1 MRARRAAALAALLLT
16 STALSFVVVE
26 VAARWYS
33 PFPERHERLW
43 MLSSPTFK
51 LDIREA
57 VRYVENEI
65 IRAVLLNDDYIVYD
79 VRFRT
84 NDLGFID
91 HEDYLVP
98 GQSRADAPRYAFV
111 GDSFTAGFHGGT
123 PWVPALRDRAR
134 KTNPDLQIYNLG
146 VSGTG
151 FAHFGR
157 LLKSFATDVD
167 FSEIVILAI
176 SDDFERPFWRP
187 LTKGDA
193 IRFCQADKTSPD
205 CLATVRPVARI
216 FDRELGQAEIL
227 ELSVQLREDQPRGPR
242 KLKARLL
249 EHSRIAALLHE
260 YYRRLKLQLGSRD
273 WLNRLADLRDAF
285 PDKKIRFI
293 HLPTRAELKRGSY
306 DLHPEDELAALGIEY
321 FPAMTACSWP
331 EGMFVV
337 DDGHPNALGYNAIAR
352 CVSNHLGLAP

>member
-1 MRARRAAALAALLLT
+1 
-16 STALSFVVVE
+16 
-26 VAARWYS
+26 
-33 PFPERHERLW
+33 

-51 LDIREA
+51 LDAREA

-65 IRAVLLNDDYIVYD
+65 IRAVFLKDDDIVYD

-98 GQSRADAPRYAFV
+98 DQSRTDAPRYAFV

-151 FAHFGR
+151 FDHFGR
-157 LLKSFATDVD
+157 LLKSFATDVG

-176 SDDFERPFWRP
+176 SYDSERPFWRP

-193 IRFCQADKTSPD
+193 IHFCRADKTASD

-227 ELSVQLREDQPRGPR
+227 ELLVQLQEDQPRGPR
-242 KLKARLL
+242 KLKDRLL
-249 EHSRIAALLHE
+249 EHSRMAALLRE
-260 YYRRLKLQLGSRD
+260 YYRRFKLQLGSRD

-285 PDKKIRFI
+285 PDKKTRFI
-293 HLPTRAELKRGSY
+293 HLPTSAELKRGGY
-306 DLHPEDELAALGIEY
+306 NLHPEDELAGLGVEY

-331 EGMFVV
+331 EGMFMA
-337 DDGHPNALGYNAIAR
+337 DGHPNALGYDAIAR

>member
-1 MRARRAAALAALLLT
+1 MRARRAAALGALLLT

-51 LDIREA
+51 LHTREA

-65 IRAVLLNDDYIVYD
+65 IRAVLLKDDDIVYD

-98 GQSRADAPRYAFV
+98 GQRRADAPRYAFV
-111 GDSFTAGFHGGT
+111 GDSVTAGFHGGA

-134 KTNPDLQIYNLG
+134 KANPDLQIYNLG
-146 VSGTG
+146 VSGAG
-151 FAHFGR
+151 FEHFSR
-157 LLKSFATDVD
+157 LLKSFATQVD

-176 SDDFERPFWRP
+176 SSDALRPFWRP

-193 IRFCQADKTSPD
+193 IRFCRAAETSSD

-216 FDRELGQAEIL
+216 FDRELGQAEML
-227 ELSVQLREDQPRGPR
+227 ELAVQLREDQPRGPR
-242 KLKARLL
+242 KLKARLGQ
-249 EHSRIAALLHE
+249 HSRMAALLHE

-273 WLNRLADLRDAF
+273 WLNRLADLREAF

-293 HLPTRAELKRGSY
+293 HLPTRWELKRGSY
-306 DLHPEDELAALGIEY
+306 DLHPEDEIAALGTEY

-331 EGMFVV
+331 EGMFMV
-337 DDGHPNALGYNAIAR
+337 DGHPNALGYDAIAR

>member
-1 MRARRAAALAALLLT
+1 
-16 STALSFVVVE
+16 
-26 VAARWYS
+26 
-33 PFPERHERLW
+33 

-51 LDIREA
+51 LHTREA
-57 VRYVENEI
+57 VRYVENET
-65 IRAVLLNDDYIVYD
+65 IRAALLHDDDIVYD

-98 GQSRADAPRYAFV
+98 GQRRADAPRYAFV
-111 GDSFTAGFHGGT
+111 GDSFTAGFHGGA

-134 KTNPDLQIYNLG
+134 KANPDLQIYNLG
-146 VSGTG
+146 VSGAG
-151 FAHFGR
+151 FEHFSR
-157 LLKSFATDVD
+157 LLKSFATQVD

-176 SDDFERPFWRP
+176 SSDALRPFWRP

-193 IRFCQADKTSPD
+193 IRFCRADKTASD

-216 FDRELGQAEIL
+216 FDRELGQAEIS
-227 ELSVQLREDQPRGPR
+227 ELAVQLREDQPRGPR

-249 EHSRIAALLHE
+249 EHSRMAALLHE

-285 PDKKIRFI
+285 PDKKTRFI
-293 HLPTRAELKRGSY
+293 HLPTSAELKRGGY
-306 DLHPEDELAALGIEY
+306 NLHPEDELAGLGIEY

-331 EGMFVV
+331 EGMFMA
-337 DDGHPNALGYNAIAR
+337 DGHPNALGYDAIAR